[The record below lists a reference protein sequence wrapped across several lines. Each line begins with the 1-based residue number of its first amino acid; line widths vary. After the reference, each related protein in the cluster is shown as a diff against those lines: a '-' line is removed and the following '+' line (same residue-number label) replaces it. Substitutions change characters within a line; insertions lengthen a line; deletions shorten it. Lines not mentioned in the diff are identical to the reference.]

1 MNTATASAGPSL
13 QRVLVFPRDGSRAGE
28 SSGTFL
34 ANDGPLLAMCTVA
47 SRTPAGLLQVEA
59 WFIDQAETSGGSDGG
74 R

>member
-34 ANDGPLLAMCTVA
+34 ANDGPLLIVRIVA
-47 SRTPAGLLQVEA
+47 SRTPAGPLQAEGR
-59 WFIDQAETSGGSDGG
+59 FIDRSEASGGSDGG